1 MNDIVESFEV
11 NGLVVNIH
19 PDPEPMNPRDEKE
32 FNGLGTLMICFHR
45 KYKLGD
51 EHLFEFSDYNS
62 WEELEEAIIKEY
74 KPVVIKTLYLYD
86 HSGITMA
93 TKPFGC
99 RWDSGQVG
107 FILMTPESVRTNMQ
121 VKRITKKIIAAVD
134 SWVESDVK
142 HYDNYLTG
150 NYYGYTIMRKSEN
163 EDEDSEEVDACW
175 GFSGIENCKEQATD
189 SAKNIK

>member
-32 FNGLGTLMICFHR
+32 FDGLGTFMICFHR

-51 EHLFEFSDYNS
+51 EHSFEFSDYNS

-74 KPVVIKTLYLYD
+74 KPVVIKNLYLYD

-121 VKRITKKIIAAVD
+121 VKRITKKVIAEVD
-134 SWVESDVK
+134 AWLESDVK

-163 EDEDSEEVDACW
+163 EDEDPEEVDSCW
-175 GFSGIENCKEQATD
+175 GFSGIEYCKEQATD
-189 SAKNIK
+189 SAKSIK